1 MSRVSSLG
9 EMVEPP
15 PQGAVPKLLLTVE
28 EAAQALSL
36 GRTFVYDLVMHR
48 KIASIKVGCK
58 RRIPVTALH
67 EFVARQLMEE
77 GYGY

>member
-1 MSRVSSLG
+1 VSRHNEQMEL
-9 EMVEPP
+9 PA
-15 PQGAVPKLLLTVE
+15 QGAVPKLLLTVE

-36 GRTFVYDLVMHR
+36 GRTFVYDLVMR
-48 KIASIKVGCK
+48 RQIVSIKVGCK

-67 EFVARQLMEE
+67 EFVARQLTQE